1 MSVVAWPLC
10 RPNLSL
16 KEVRSTHSKWK
27 KGRVCAWRLGS
38 GRRCWVRLRGVF
50 LKPHRLKITPLC
62 IGYTVSVLFL
72 PSSGACFTRQW
83 APRRIIK
90 REMGNIMKHPGKF
103 GYHTCLALAHSFLH
117 LIWGHARHTKTIQ
130 DLVRSDSVNR
140 MLIRSL
146 KITARWLTVDT

>member
-27 KGRVCAWRLGS
+27 REGLVWRLGS
-38 GRRCWVRLRGVF
+38 SRRCWVRTRGVF
-50 LKPHRLKITPLC
+50 LKPHRLIIFPPV
-62 IGYTVSVLFL
+62 YTCVLFCCRAL
-72 PSSGACFTRQW
+72 FYPS
-83 APRRIIK
+83 
-90 REMGNIMKHPGKF
+90 MGLQGKIRFDDWKYPWKHPGKF